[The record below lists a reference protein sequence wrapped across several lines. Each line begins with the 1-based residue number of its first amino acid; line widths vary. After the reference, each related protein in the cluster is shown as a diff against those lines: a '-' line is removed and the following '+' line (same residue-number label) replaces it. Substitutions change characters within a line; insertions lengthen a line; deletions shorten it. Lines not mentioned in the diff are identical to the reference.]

1 MGRHTPVPP
10 CGAGI
15 VFFNKGLRN
24 FLVRKYTIFQS
35 LPIPL
40 HGPFLQMRLPFKR
53 FTTIMLIYRKKSIRL
68 SLAPLLLAV
77 AALLLPAQALAQI
90 DSLVFCGEQP
100 EVSPAQKDEL
110 RFALD
115 LLAFVRDN
123 EYNHKELIKGY
134 TLPGITLAPSFSYQ
148 PLKNLK
154 LEVGVH
160 MIHFW
165 GANNYPN
172 ANYTNLDAITAQ
184 STTRAFH
191 VTPTFRANLQLT
203 PQVNVVLGTLYGKSM
218 HGLVQ
223 PLYNDEVNLT
233 GDPETGVQL
242 LWKNHWLSLDMWVD
256 WQKFIFKHDK
266 GQERFAYGLSSR
278 FFPSPRTARVQWYVP
293 VQMVMQHIGGEI
305 NTEAEDRTIKTWL
318 NAAAGAGVNIPL
330 RTKVP
335 VSVNVEATAN
345 YYSQQSGTVLP
356 FQHGMGLWAK
366 AGVKV
371 WRFGATVGWWQSHKF
386 IPILGSTLFSSMSTS
401 QDGVTFDNPRMLF
414 LRAEYAHTLG
424 KGFSWGVHAD
434 YGYHA
439 QSGTWYDNGTAY
451 RSGGHAQNFA
461 AGIYLRA
468 IPSFLI
474 KKFRKD

>member
-1 MGRHTPVPP
+1 MLVP
-10 CGAGI
+10 
-15 VFFNKGLRN
+15 RN
-24 FLVRKYTIFQS
+24 SSALLFAATLLVA
-35 LPIPL
+35 
-40 HGPFLQMRLPFKR
+40 
-53 FTTIMLIYRKKSIRL
+53 
-68 SLAPLLLAV
+68 LASF
-77 AALLLPAQALAQI
+77 LLPARSLAQV
-90 DSLVFCGEQP
+90 DSLVFCVEQP
-100 EVSPAQKDEL
+100 QVVSAQKDEL
-110 RFALD
+110 RFTLD
-115 LLAFVRDN
+115 ALAFVRDN
-123 EYNHKELIKGY
+123 EYNHKELMKGY
-134 TLPGITLAPSFSYQ
+134 TLPGITLTPSVSYQ
-148 PLKNLK
+148 PLRNLK

-184 STTRAFH
+184 STTKAFH
-191 VTPTFRANLQLT
+191 VAPTFRANLQLT

-256 WQKFIFKHDK
+256 WQKFIFKYDK
-266 GQERFAYGLSSR
+266 GQERFAYGLSTRFHPSR
-278 FFPSPRTARVQWYVP
+278 REARAQWYIPLQV
-293 VQMVMQHIGGEI
+293 VMQHIGGEI
-305 NTEAEDRTIKTWL
+305 NTEAEDRAIKTWL
-318 NAAAGAGVNIPL
+318 NAAAGAGGSVPL

-335 VSVNVEATAN
+335 VSVNAEATAN
-345 YYSQQSGTVLP
+345 YFSQQSGTALP
-356 FQHGMGLWAK
+356 FSHGVGLWAK

-371 WRFGATVGWWQSHKF
+371 WHFGATVGWWQAHKF

-401 QDGVTFDNPRMLF
+401 EEGVTFDNPRMLF
-414 LRAEYAHTLG
+414 LRAEYAQPLG

-434 YGYHA
+434 YSYHA
-439 QSGTWYDNGTAY
+439 QSGTWLDNGQSY
-451 RSGGHAQNFA
+451 RGGGHAQNFA

-468 IPSFLI
+468 VPSFLI